1 MCKTHMYT
9 WLLTCIKICVCSGLI
24 QMLNTTDKISAKT
37 EQALI
42 WNECTSKHLLLNSTT
57 NVKLSYTGSGHG
69 EDEIK

>member
-1 MCKTHMYT
+1 
-9 WLLTCIKICVCSGLI
+9 
-24 QMLNTTDKISAKT
+24 MLNTTDKSSAKT

-57 NVKLSYTGSGHG
+57 NVKMSYIGSGHG

>member
-1 MCKTHMYT
+1 
-9 WLLTCIKICVCSGLI
+9 
-24 QMLNTTDKISAKT
+24 MLNTTDKISAKT